1 MKRSTRMLLMNSG
14 KNSQNPDR
22 RLQEARGDSEG
33 RYTPGREYGGMSY
46 PASRTGFSLSGEIG
60 RVPEDLERKYKSMGD
75 RTGGMEYHHAAPQSM
90 EHRKGEGEDY
100 TPLSRSMAVEW
111 TRDMENS
118 DGTHGP
124 HWNMEQVKQ
133 VMEQREIDCDP
144 VMFFAVLNAVY
155 SDYYAVAKK
164 HGVNKM
170 DFYADLAKAW
180 LEDEDAVEDKAGKYF
195 QYIVKH

>member
-1 MKRSTRMLLMNSG
+1 MPLPAPLVQM
-14 KNSQNPDR
+14 
-22 RLQEARGDSEG
+22 QEARGDSEG
-33 RYTPGREYGGMSY
+33 RYTSGREYC
-46 PASRTGFSLSGEIG
+46 
-60 RVPEDLERKYKSMGD
+60 
-75 RTGGMEYHHAAPQSM
+75 
-90 EHRKGEGEDY
+90 
-100 TPLSRSMAVEW
+100 
-111 TRDMENS
+111 
-118 DGTHGP
+118 GTHGP

>member
-1 MKRSTRMLLMNSG
+1 MRSQIEKNKEILCDEMEKLGNEKMTEAVAAKLSAYHGAFEALCMADEKPVRVPGEPAQKRSGMTRHSGAAAYRQTPKQFDAHSLEESEGYMLLT
-14 KNSQNPDR
+14 R
-22 RLQEARGDSEG
+22 A
-33 RYTPGREYGGMSY
+33 
-46 PASRTGFSLSGEIG
+46 
-60 RVPEDLERKYKSMGD
+60 
-75 RTGGMEYHHAAPQSM
+75 
-90 EHRKGEGEDY
+90 
-100 TPLSRSMAVEW
+100 MAVEW